1 MGGTKSKISSIR
13 TCAELTRESE
23 AEDNPSDMCTM
34 ISLQTPV
41 TGGGKG
47 ASGWFP
53 LSQVNIGY
61 DHAAYMRQEH
71 VLLLDFVNPSI
82 NPGARV
88 AVELDLES
96 GKALVAQLQAAIQ
109 AAEASGL

>member
-1 MGGTKSKISSIR
+1 
-13 TCAELTRESE
+13 
-23 AEDNPSDMCTM
+23 MCTM
-34 ISLQTPV
+34 ITLRIPV
-41 TGGGKG
+41 NGGGKG

-71 VLLLDFVNPSI
+71 ALLIDFVNPGI

-88 AVELDLES
+88 AVELDLDS
-96 GKALVAQLQAAIQ
+96 GRALVEQLQAAIA

>member
-1 MGGTKSKISSIR
+1 
-13 TCAELTRESE
+13 
-23 AEDNPSDMCTM
+23 MCTM
-34 ISLQTPV
+34 ISLRTPV

-47 ASGWFP
+47 PSGWFP

-71 VLLLDFVNPSI
+71 AVLLDFVNPSI

-88 AVELDLES
+88 AVELDLDS
-96 GKALVAQLQAAIQ
+96 AKAFVAELQKAIEV
-109 AAEASGL
+109 AEASGL

>member
-1 MGGTKSKISSIR
+1 
-13 TCAELTRESE
+13 
-23 AEDNPSDMCTM
+23 M
-34 ISLQTPV
+34 ISLRTLV

-61 DHAAYMRQEH
+61 DHTSYMRQEH
-71 VLLLDFVNPSI
+71 ALLIDFVNPGI

-96 GKALVAQLQAAIQ
+96 GKALVEQLQAAIA